1 MSTLT
6 VPGLTAPP
14 AGPSGPLVSIR
25 KRWTVDEFHQIYS
38 LPAFDSKKLV
48 LLAGEI
54 LEMPN
59 PNAPHD
65 AGLGL
70 AVAVLTAA
78 FGSGFWVRGQM
89 ALRLSQ
95 STDPMPDVAVV
106 PGSPRDYPQQPTTA
120 LLVVEVSDTSL
131 GIDIGVKAQ
140 LYAVAG
146 IADYWVV
153 DLNNRLL
160 LVLRDPQADPASPYG
175 ASYRT
180 VTSLTAGQSV
190 SPLAAPQAVV
200 AVTDLLP

>member
-6 VPGLTAPP
+6 VPVAPP
-14 AGPSGPLVSIR
+14 VSLSGPWVSSR
-25 KRWTVDEFHQIYS
+25 KRWTVDEFHALYS
-38 LPAFDSKKLV
+38 LPAFEGKKLV

-70 AVAVLTAA
+70 ALAALVAA
-78 FGSGFWVRGQM
+78 FGPGFWVRGQM

-95 STDPMPDVAVV
+95 STDPMPDLAVV

-131 GIDIGVKAQ
+131 AIDTGVKAQ
-140 LYAVAG
+140 LYAAAG

-153 DLNNRLL
+153 DLNNRL
-160 LVLRDPQADPASPYG
+160 VIVHRDPQPDPASPSGAAYG
-175 ASYRT
+175 T
-180 VTSLTAGQSV
+180 VTPMGPGQTV
-190 SPLAAPQAVV
+190 APLAAPQA
-200 AVTDLLP
+200 AVNVGDLLP

>member
-6 VPGLTAPP
+6 VPVAPP
-14 AGPSGPLVSIR
+14 FGPSSPLVTSR
-25 KRWTVDEFHQIYS
+25 KRWTIDEFHALYS
-38 LPAFDSKKLV
+38 LPAFESKKLV
-48 LLAGEI
+48 LLDGEI

-70 AVAVLTAA
+70 ALAAVMAA
-78 FGSGFWVRGQM
+78 FGPGFWVRGQM

-106 PGSPRDYPQQPTTA
+106 PGSPRNYPQQPTTA

-131 GIDIGVKAQ
+131 AIDTGIKAQ

-153 DLNNRLL
+153 DLNNRSLI
-160 LVLRDPQADPASPYG
+160 VHRDPQPDPTSPYG

-180 VTSLTAGQSV
+180 VTSLSSGQSV
-190 SPLAAPQAVV
+190 SPLAAPQTTVNA
-200 AVTDLLP
+200 ADLLP

>member
-6 VPGLTAPP
+6 VPVAPP
-14 AGPSGPLVSIR
+14 GGLSGPLVTSR
-25 KRWTVDEFHQIYS
+25 KRWTIDEFHALYS
-38 LPAFDSKKLV
+38 LPAFESKKLV
-48 LLAGEI
+48 LLDGEI

-70 AVAVLTAA
+70 ALAAVMAA
-78 FGSGFWVRGQM
+78 FGPGFWVRG
-89 ALRLSQ
+89 
-95 STDPMPDVAVV
+95 PMPDVAVV

-131 GIDIGVKAQ
+131 AIDTGIKAQ

-153 DLNNRLL
+153 DLNNHLL
-160 LVLRDPQADPASPYG
+160 IVHRDPQPDPTSPYG

-180 VTSLTAGQSV
+180 VTALAVGQSV
-190 SPLAAPQAVV
+190 SPLAAPQAVLNV
-200 AVTDLLP
+200 ADLLP

>member
-6 VPGLTAPP
+6 VPVAPVFGLA
-14 AGPSGPLVSIR
+14 SPLVTSR
-25 KRWTVDEFHQIYS
+25 KRWTVDEFHALYS
-38 LPAFDSKKLV
+38 LPAFESKKLV
-48 LLAGEI
+48 LLDGEI

-65 AGLGL
+65 MGLGL
-70 AVAVLTAA
+70 ALPLVTAA
-78 FGSGFWVRGQM
+78 FRPGFWVRVQM

-95 STDPMPDVAVV
+95 STDPVPDLAVV
-106 PGSPRDYPQQPTTA
+106 PGSPHDYTQQPTTA

-131 GIDIGVKAQ
+131 AIDTGIKAS

-160 LVLRDPQADPASPYG
+160 IVHRDPQPDAGSPSGVSYG
-175 ASYRT
+175 T
-180 VTSLTAGQSV
+180 VTPLAAGQSI
-190 SPLAAPQAVV
+190 SPLAAPQATVNV
-200 AVTDLLP
+200 ADLLP

>member
-1 MSTLT
+1 MASFTM
-6 VPGLTAPP
+6 PAAPP
-14 AGPSGPLVSIR
+14 VGLSGPWMSSR
-25 KRWTVDEFHQIYS
+25 KRWTIDEFHEIYR
-38 LPAFDSKKLV
+38 LPAFESKKLV
-48 LLAGEI
+48 LLDGEI

-70 AVAVLTAA
+70 ALATLTGA
-78 FGSGFWVRGQM
+78 FGTGFWVRGQM

-95 STDPMPDVAVV
+95 SSDPMPDVAVV

-131 GIDIGVKAQ
+131 AIDAGVKAE

-153 DLNNRLL
+153 DLNNRA
-160 LVLRDPQADPASPYG
+160 VVVHRDPQADPASPYG

-180 VTSLTAGQSV
+180 VTRHAPGQCI
-190 SPLAAPQAVV
+190 SPLAAPQATVDV
-200 AVTDLLP
+200 ADLLP